1 MLAVDSTLDSQLSSL
16 DSPAV
21 LAPALRKTE
30 VRRNPIP
37 SGGRHGS
44 RRWPQRRIFVDV
56 CLSRDSRVPEGLSML
71 VTMRP
76 HPPFASPHKRRRCPA
91 LLLMRS
97 QQKPPIVQGLGKHCG
112 GNSASLPRH
121 PGETHPPSSQLT
133 STIHP
138 RTLIQ
143 GVIQNAHSQYTE
155 ADFCLSISSSFTFL
169 CTTNVA
175 GELPQRSVDGV
186 TSSGDICAP
195 LFGVGTSNKAG
206 GAEKRDRVSYR
217 PGATAL
223 PAHPQRS
230 SLREIPWM
238 NVSNTSWR

>member
-1 MLAVDSTLDSQLSSL
+1 MDSTLDSQLSSL

-97 QQKPPIVQGLGKHCG
+97 QQKPPTVQGLGKHCG
-112 GNSASLPRH
+112 GDSASPTRH

-155 ADFCLSISSSFTFL
+155 ADFCLSISYGSIYDRRSPATS
-169 CTTNVA
+169 CHGSDAAWVRSTTVWHFA
-175 GELPQRSVDGV
+175 RPVRFS
-186 TSSGDICAP
+186 I
-195 LFGVGTSNKAG
+195 
-206 GAEKRDRVSYR
+206 YR
-217 PGATAL
+217 GKNGP
-223 PAHPQRS
+223 
-230 SLREIPWM
+230 
-238 NVSNTSWR
+238 